1 LEHQDKPREF
11 LNVVKELLKDG
22 GYIAGSV
29 PNRDSYFWQ
38 ELNQKI
44 FIGDYPPNHFL
55 RFSDIALKNCLE
67 ITGFNSLKIYKLD
80 FSFKELPSFVEK
92 KIFGNIDSIKIKI
105 KAKILGKDENLAKV
119 ISIEDLNK
127 YSEDKL
133 ILSFLKILKLT
144 KDIALLPFTV
154 IYLNKLKS
162 NGLHL
167 FFVGK
172 A

>member
-1 LEHQDKPREF
+1 
-11 LNVVKELLKDG
+11 
-22 GYIAGSV
+22 
-29 PNRDSYFWQ
+29 
-38 ELNQKI
+38 
-44 FIGDYPPNHFL
+44 
-55 RFSDIALKNCLE
+55 ALKNCLE

-127 YSEDKL
+127 YSQDKL

-167 FFVGK
+167 FFIGK